1 MHSVTLSAVEGA
13 SGESYQRDVLIL
25 GRNCKASSFDVNLAD
40 TVRVFKIDAAI
51 RKPFRRWA
59 GIPRQTQTRKT

>member
-1 MHSVTLSAVEGA
+1 MYSVTLSAVEGA

-51 RKPFRRWA
+51 WNAFPKCVC
-59 GIPRQTQTRKT
+59 GD

>member
-1 MHSVTLSAVEGA
+1 MDDKWNMSNFKS
-13 SGESYQRDVLIL
+13 DIIIL
-25 GRNCKASSFDVNLAD
+25 Y
-40 TVRVFKIDAAI
+40 TVCVFKIDAAI

>member
-1 MHSVTLSAVEGA
+1 MRPNPNNRAIKHALTVSPHLPSPLSALA
-13 SGESYQRDVLIL
+13 KYC
-25 GRNCKASSFDVNLAD
+25 NCSPYC
-40 TVRVFKIDAAI
+40 TVRVFKIDAVI